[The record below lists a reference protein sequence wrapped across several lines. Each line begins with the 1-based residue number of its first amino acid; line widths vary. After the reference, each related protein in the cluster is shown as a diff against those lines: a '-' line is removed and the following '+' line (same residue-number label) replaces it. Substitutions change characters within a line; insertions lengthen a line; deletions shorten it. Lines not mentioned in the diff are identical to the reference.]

1 VELSLS
7 LTVDVKV
14 SPPSPLPLHSC
25 QFEHDR
31 SAAQIDTKVTMMV
44 SWMGLIITLILAVG
58 NVLFNATDFLKILDV
73 SSVLYI
79 LGASVA
85 SMLQA
90 KDGSDSKDQ
99 NG

>member
-1 VELSLS
+1 MELSLS

-25 QFEHDR
+25 QFEHDWL
-31 SAAQIDTKVTMMV
+31 AQIDTRVITMV
-44 SWMGLIITLILAVG
+44 SWIGLIITLILAVG
-58 NVLFNATDFLKILDV
+58 SVLFNATDFLKILDV
-73 SSVLYI
+73 SSILYI

>member
-7 LTVDVKV
+7 LTVDAKV

-31 SAAQIDTKVTMMV
+31 SAQIDTKVTTMV
-44 SWMGLIITLILAVG
+44 SWIGLIITLILAVG
-58 NVLFNATDFLKILDV
+58 SVLFNATDFLKILDV

-85 SMLQA
+85 SMLRA